1 MTYRIQHILEYG
13 ALRTVTALINAL
25 PLRVAL
31 GLAAGV
37 ARVAGLL
44 ARKNLRRAE
53 ARVAEVFGGKF
64 SADERRRIVRRAW
77 RTLFFNAVEIL
88 RFPQA
93 TPANLLCRV
102 AYDDPAGLLQHVR
115 AGHGAIIAVAH
126 LGNWDLAGIASQFS
140 GMQIFFLARR
150 QKNPLLDAYLN
161 RMRGATGVETV
172 LNDPAALRGVVRKL
186 QENKVLAMLPDVR
199 VKRAALAVDFLGGS
213 ANIGRGLAVFARSAK
228 VPIFPCGVW
237 RTDWTHHHLTST
249 VAIRPD
255 FNVEAEADERRMTR
269 EVMAHLSAQICA
281 HPEQYFWFNKRWV
294 LEPMSAG

>member
-1 MTYRIQHILEYG
+1 MKYRVKHILEY
-13 ALRTVTALINAL
+13 ALLRGTTALINAL

-31 GLAAGV
+31 GLAAGLARLVGLV
-37 ARVAGLL
+37 ARS
-44 ARKNLRRAE
+44 NMRRAE
-53 ARVAEVFGGKF
+53 RRVAEVFGAKYTAG
-64 SADERRRIVRRAW
+64 ERRRIVRRAW

-102 AYDDPAGLLQHVR
+102 TTADPAGILAHVH

-126 LGNWDLAGIASQFS
+126 LGNWDVAGIASQFS
-140 GMQIFFLARR
+140 GIQIFFLARR

-172 LNDPAALRGVVRKL
+172 LNDPQALRGVVRNL
-186 QENKVLAMLPDVR
+186 QQCKVLAMLPDVR
-199 VKRAALAVDFLGGS
+199 AKRAAIEVDFLGQR

-237 RTDWTHHHLTST
+237 REDWTHHHLTST
-249 VAIRPD
+249 VAVWPD
-255 FNVEAEADERRMTR
+255 LTADSDADERRITQ
-269 EVMAHLSAQICA
+269 EVMTQLGAAICA

-294 LEPMSAG
+294 LEPLPAG